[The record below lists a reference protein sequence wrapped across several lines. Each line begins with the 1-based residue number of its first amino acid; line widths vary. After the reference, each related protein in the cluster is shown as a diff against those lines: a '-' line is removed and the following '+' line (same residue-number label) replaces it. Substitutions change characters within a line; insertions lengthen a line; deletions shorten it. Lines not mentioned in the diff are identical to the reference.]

1 MLSICFRCK
10 PCHSDCN
17 AALCAD
23 AEKELNE
30 PSASEKETIL
40 AQFKARV
47 VAATGD
53 ELAARFDWAM
63 LACLR
68 QSKWDS
74 DKALE
79 RMNKLALFAQKNSQ
93 YFDGLQPDEFVGQA
107 AIGMTSHLP
116 TRTAKGELVM
126 LIDGP
131 KLKDYAKSYT
141 MKDMLRY
148 SVFLMSLL
156 LKDEETQ
163 VNGAIILENLDN
175 YPIFALNSMKG
186 MGPSG
191 MRASFDWLGAAPLRL
206 RGLYACKQPWYVG
219 MMLALVKPFMPK
231 KLRERTHLYGNDT
244 AKMLSEAGLS
254 PKDVPPEYGGTL
266 KGFDP
271 AWFLR
276 ANATS

>member
-1 MLSICFRCK
+1 M
-10 PCHSDCN
+10 
-17 AALCAD
+17 
-23 AEKELNE
+23 
-30 PSASEKETIL
+30 
-40 AQFKARV
+40 
-47 VAATGD
+47 
-53 ELAARFDWAM
+53 
-63 LACLR
+63 
-68 QSKWDS
+68 
-74 DKALE
+74 
-79 RMNKLALFAQKNSQ
+79 
-93 YFDGLQPDEFVGQA
+93 
-107 AIGMTSHLP
+107 
-116 TRTAKGELVM
+116 
-126 LIDGP
+126 
-131 KLKDYAKSYT
+131 
-141 MKDMLRY
+141 
-148 SVFLMSLL
+148 
-156 LKDEETQ
+156 
-163 VNGAIILENLDN
+163 NGAIILENLDN